1 MREQRRSSGGVL
13 NADRGLT
20 SVLQYVLV
28 LFVVALLISGLLF
41 GFSEVIQD
49 QREQAVRSN
58 LEVVGHRIADGFATA
73 DRLGSNGT
81 TVAVTLDLPGD
92 VAGVRYDVTTRNQS
106 NASRVVLQT
115 RNPEVTVIVGFVTE
129 TPVRET
135 SVQGGTVTV
144 RYDRQS
150 GSLEVVPDDG

>member
-28 LFVVALLISGLLF
+28 LFIVALLISGLLF

-58 LEVVGHRIADGFATA
+58 LEVVG
-73 DRLGSNGT
+73 
-81 TVAVTLDLPGD
+81 
-92 VAGVRYDVTTRNQS
+92 Y
-106 NASRVVLQT
+106 
-115 RNPEVTVIVGFVTE
+115 
-129 TPVRET
+129 
-135 SVQGGTVTV
+135 
-144 RYDRQS
+144 
-150 GSLEVVPDDG
+150 